1 MSNPLLSAATANG
14 FIGSAVQAQFIN
26 KMSIQS
32 YVTGTGSV
40 SATVVVEGSNNDSD
54 WVPITT
60 LTMSGT
66 SRASDGGVLETFFQQ
81 IRARV
86 TAISGTSASVSVDYI
101 SR

>member
-1 MSNPLLSAATANG
+1 MSNPLLSSAT
-14 FIGSAVQAQFIN
+14 SAGATGASMQAQFIN

-40 SATVVVEGSNNDSD
+40 TATVIVEGSNNESD

-66 SRASDGGVLETFFQQ
+66 NRASDGGVLETFFQQ

>member
-14 FIGSAVQAQFIN
+14 SIGSTVQAQFIN

-40 SATVVVEGSNNDSD
+40 SATVVVEGSNNESD

-66 SRASDGGVLETFFQQ
+66 NRASDGGVLETFFQQ

-86 TAISGTSASVSVDYI
+86 TAISGTSASVTVDYI